1 MMKSLTR
8 FVSALA
14 LTGFALQPTGALAQG
29 ASAVPTAAA
38 ISPASASA
46 TTIAPPAAPPLSLD
60 AVVADALEHNPEI
73 AAMARTFDA
82 MRAKVPQAK
91 AWPEPMVEVASM
103 GNIVPFDVQNG
114 DPSSSRMVSVT
125 QEIMWPGKLSLM
137 GKMAGA
143 EAEAEWWAFEQTR
156 RMVVADTKAAY
167 FDLAYLT
174 KAVETTTKNRMLME
188 RVAKIAEARYSVGRG
203 MQQDVLKAQL
213 EVTRMTEMLWMLEQR
228 RESAAARLNTL
239 LYREPDSPL
248 GAPEEIARRPIG
260 YTLEALKELALTSP
274 ILEQQKSRVDR
285 EQYALRL
292 AERQYYPDMS
302 VGYTWV
308 NRPGMPEMHGVTF
321 GVKLPLYFWQRQRPG
336 VAEAASSMASERKR
350 LEAAHALLFFKIKD
364 AYLMAVT
371 GEKLVD
377 LYASA
382 TIPQATLTL
391 ESGIAAYESGTID
404 FLMLLDDLKTLFT
417 YELGYY
423 EQLANVEKAVA
434 MLEPLVGTPLR

>member
-1 MMKSLTR
+1 MKTLTR
-8 FVSALA
+8 FASVLALA
-14 LTGFALQPTGALAQG
+14 AVALQPAAALAQAG
-29 ASAVPTAAA
+29 AVASTSPDVAPVAVPR
-38 ISPASASA
+38 S
-46 TTIAPPAAPPLSLD
+46 AAPALSLD
-60 AVVADALEHNPEI
+60 AVVAEALEQNPEI
-73 AAMARTFDA
+73 VAMARQFDA
-82 MRAKVPQAK
+82 MRAKIPQAK

-103 GNIVPFDVQNG
+103 GNIVPFSVQRD
-114 DPSSSRMVSVT
+114 DPSSNRMVSVT

-174 KAVETTTKNRMLME
+174 KAVETVTKNRILME

-213 EVTRMTEMLWMLEQR
+213 EVTRMTEMLVMLEQR
-228 RESAAARLNTL
+228 RDSAAARLNTL
-239 LYREPDSPL
+239 MYREPDSPL
-248 GAPEEIARRPIG
+248 GAPEEIARRPFD
-260 YTLEALKELALTSP
+260 YTLEALNEMALTSP
-274 ILEQQKSRVDR
+274 VLKQQKSRIDR

-292 AERQYYPDMS
+292 AEKQYYPDMS
-302 VGYTWV
+302 VGYSWV

-321 GVKLPLYFWQRQRPG
+321 GVKLPLYFWQKQRPG
-336 VAEAASSMASERKR
+336 VAEAASAMAAERKR
-350 LEAAHALLFFKIKD
+350 LESTNALLAFKVKD

-371 GEKLVD
+371 SEKLVD
-377 LYASA
+377 LYATA

-391 ESGIAAYESGTID
+391 ESGIAAYESGSID

-434 MLEPLVGTPLR
+434 MLEPLVGAPLR

>member
-1 MMKSLTR
+1 MKTLTR
-8 FVSALA
+8 FASVLALAGVALQPASALA
-14 LTGFALQPTGALAQG
+14 QAGAVA
-29 ASAVPTAAA
+29 PTAADV
-38 ISPASASA
+38 
-46 TTIAPPAAPPLSLD
+46 APVAVPRAAAPALSLD
-60 AVVADALEHNPEI
+60 AVVAEALEQNPEI
-73 AAMARTFDA
+73 VAMARQFDA
-82 MRAKVPQAK
+82 MRAKIPQAK

-103 GNIVPFDVQNG
+103 GNVVPFDVQNG
-114 DPSSSRMVSVT
+114 DPSSNRMVSVT

-213 EVTRMTEMLWMLEQR
+213 EVTRMTEMLVMLEQR
-228 RESAAARLNTL
+228 RDSAAARLNTL
-239 LYREPDSPL
+239 MYREPDSPL
-248 GAPEEIARRPIG
+248 GAPEEIVRRPFD
-260 YTLEALKELALTSP
+260 YTLEALNEMALTSP
-274 ILEQQKSRVDR
+274 VLKQQKSRIDK

-292 AERQYYPDMS
+292 AEKQYYPDMS
-302 VGYTWV
+302 VGYAWV

-321 GVKLPLYFWQRQRPG
+321 GVKLPLYFWQKQRPG
-336 VAEAASSMASERKR
+336 VAEAASAMASERKR

-371 GEKLVD
+371 SEKLVD
-377 LYASA
+377 LYGTA
-382 TIPQATLTL
+382 TIPLATLTL
-391 ESGIAAYESGTID
+391 ESGIAAYESGSID

-434 MLEPLVGTPLR
+434 MLEPLVGAPLR

>member
-1 MMKSLTR
+1 MKRLAR
-8 FVSALA
+8 FTSVLALA
-14 LTGFALQPTGALAQG
+14 CVALQPAAALAQAG
-29 ASAVPTAAA
+29 AIGPTT
-38 ISPASASA
+38 PGL
-46 TTIAPPAAPPLSLD
+46 APVEAPRAAPALSLD
-60 AVVADALEHNPEI
+60 AVVAEALEQNPEI
-73 AAMARTFDA
+73 AAMARQFDA
-82 MRAKVPQAK
+82 MRAKIPQVK
-91 AWPEPMVEVASM
+91 AWPEPMVEVGWM
-103 GNIVPFDVQNG
+103 GNVVPFSVQRD
-114 DPSSSRMVSVT
+114 DPSSGRMVNVT
-125 QEIMWPGKLSLM
+125 QEIMWPGKLALM

-143 EAEAEWWAFEQTR
+143 EAEAEWWVFEQTR

-174 KAVETTTKNRMLME
+174 KAVETVTKNRMLVE
-188 RVAKIAEARYSVGRG
+188 RVATIAEARYAVGRG

-213 EVTRMTEMLWMLEQR
+213 EVTRMTEMLTMLEQR

-239 LYREPDSPL
+239 MYREPDSPL
-248 GAPEEIARRPIG
+248 ATPEEIRRQPFD
-260 YTLEALKELALTSP
+260 YTLQALEEMAMTSP
-274 ILEQQKSRVDR
+274 ILKQQKSRIDK

-292 AERQYYPDMS
+292 AEKQYYPDMS

-308 NRPGMPEMHGVTF
+308 NRPGMPEMHGVTI
-321 GVKLPLYFWQRQRPG
+321 GVKLPLYLWQKQRPG
-336 VAEAASSMASERKR
+336 VAEAAASMAAERKR
-350 LEAAHALLFFKIKD
+350 LEAANALVAFKIKD

-371 GEKLVD
+371 SEKLVD

-391 ESGIAAYESGTID
+391 ESGIAAYESGSIE

-434 MLEPLVGTPLR
+434 MLEPLVGVPLR

>member
-1 MMKSLTR
+1 MMKNLTR

-14 LTGFALQPTGALAQG
+14 LAGVALQPATVLGQAEPVDPTGLGAAPESAAAAAGPVATGPALA
-29 ASAVPTAAA
+29 
-38 ISPASASA
+38 
-46 TTIAPPAAPPLSLD
+46 LD
-60 AVVADALEHNPEI
+60 AVVEEALEHNPEI
-73 AAMARTFDA
+73 AAMARNFDMMKA
-82 MRAKVPQAK
+82 RVPQAK

-114 DPSSSRMVSVT
+114 DPSSNRMVGVT

-156 RMVVADTKAAY
+156 RMVVADVKAAY

-174 KAVETTTKNRMLME
+174 KALETVAKNRVLME

-213 EVTRMTEMLWMLEQR
+213 EVVRMTEMLWMLEQR
-228 RESAAARLNTL
+228 RDSAAARLNTL

-248 GAPEEIARRPIG
+248 GAPEEIARRPFD
-260 YTLEALKELALTSP
+260 YTIEALEEMALTSP
-274 ILEQQKSRVDR
+274 VLKQQKSRIDR

-292 AERQYYPDMS
+292 AEKQYYPDMS
-302 VGYTWV
+302 VGYSWV
-308 NRPGMPEMHGVTF
+308 NRPGMPEMHGFTF
-321 GVKLPLYFWQRQRPG
+321 GVKLPLYFWQKQRPG
-336 VAEAASSMASERKR
+336 VAEAASATAAERKR
-350 LEAAHALLFFKIKD
+350 LENAHALLFFKIKD

-371 GEKLVD
+371 SEKLVD
-377 LYASA
+377 LYATA
-382 TIPQATLTL
+382 TIPMATLTL
-391 ESGIAAYESGTID
+391 ESGIAAYESGSID

-423 EQLANVEKAVA
+423 EQLANVEKAIA

>member
-1 MMKSLTR
+1 
-8 FVSALA
+8 
-14 LTGFALQPTGALAQG
+14 
-29 ASAVPTAAA
+29 
-38 ISPASASA
+38 
-46 TTIAPPAAPPLSLD
+46 
-60 AVVADALEHNPEI
+60 
-73 AAMARTFDA
+73 
-82 MRAKVPQAK
+82 
-91 AWPEPMVEVASM
+91 
-103 GNIVPFDVQNG
+103 
-114 DPSSSRMVSVT
+114 
-125 QEIMWPGKLSLM
+125 
-137 GKMAGA
+137 
-143 EAEAEWWAFEQTR
+143 
-156 RMVVADTKAAY
+156 
-167 FDLAYLT
+167 
-174 KAVETTTKNRMLME
+174 MLME

>member
-248 GAPEEIARRPIG
+248 GAPEELARRPVG

-274 ILEQQKSRVDR
+274 ILKQQKSRVDR

-423 EQLANVEKAVA
+423 EQLANVEKAVT

>member
-371 GEKLVD
+371 SEKLVD

>member
-1 MMKSLTR
+1 M
-8 FVSALA
+8 ALHPA
-14 LTGFALQPTGALAQG
+14 TALAQAAVAAPG
-29 ASAVPTAAA
+29 VASVA
-38 ISPASASA
+38 PASAA
-46 TTIAPPAAPPLSLD
+46 PAAPALALD
-60 AVVADALEHNPEI
+60 AVVEEALEHNPEI
-73 AAMARTFDA
+73 AAMARNFDMMKA
-82 MRAKVPQAK
+82 RIPQAK

-103 GNIVPFDVQNG
+103 GNIVPFSVQKD
-114 DPSSSRMVSVT
+114 DPSSGRMVSVT

-143 EAEAEWWAFEQTR
+143 EAEVEWWAFEQTR
-156 RMVVADTKAAY
+156 RMVVADVKAAY

-174 KAVETTTKNRMLME
+174 KAVETATKNRTLME

-228 RESAAARLNTL
+228 RASAAARLNTL

-248 GAPEEIARRPIG
+248 GAPEELARRPFD
-260 YTLEALKELALTSP
+260 YTLEALDEMALTSP
-274 ILEQQKSRVDR
+274 ILKQQKSRIDK
-285 EQYALRL
+285 EHYALRL
-292 AERQYYPDMS
+292 AEKQYYPDMS

-336 VAEAASSMASERKR
+336 VAEAASAAAAERKR
-350 LEAAHALLFFKIKD
+350 LEGAHALLFFKIKD

-371 GEKLVD
+371 SEKLVD
-377 LYASA
+377 LYATA
-382 TIPQATLTL
+382 TIPMATLTL
-391 ESGIAAYESGTID
+391 ESGIAAYESGGID

-423 EQLANVEKAVA
+423 EQLANVEKAIA